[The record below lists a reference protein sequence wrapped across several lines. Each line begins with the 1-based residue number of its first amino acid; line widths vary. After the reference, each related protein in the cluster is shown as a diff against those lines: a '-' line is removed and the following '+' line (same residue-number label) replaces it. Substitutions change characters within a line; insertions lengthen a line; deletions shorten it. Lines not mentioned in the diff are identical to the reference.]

1 MCRFQ
6 VNINLMLI
14 DLIGTAKED
23 RGKKYELGLIYLVLL
38 YTFNVLSIEL
48 LNGDNTLVNI

>member
-38 YTFNVLSIEL
+38 YTFNVLSIKL